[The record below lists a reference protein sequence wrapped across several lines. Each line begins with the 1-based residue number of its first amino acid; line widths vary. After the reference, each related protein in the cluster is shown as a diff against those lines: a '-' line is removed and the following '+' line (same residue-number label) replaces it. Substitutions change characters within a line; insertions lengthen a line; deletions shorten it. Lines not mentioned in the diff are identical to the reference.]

1 MRKAFLQVRIREGER
16 DALRFHWLK
25 DLVSTE
31 IQTLRFTRALFGLAP
46 SPFLL
51 GGVVEQHLESWRDQ
65 LPESVAEI
73 LRSLYVDDLISGGP
87 TVSKAKE
94 LKGDAISIFSDGGF
108 QLHKWHSNAPELELD
123 PQGLPAESEDTYA
136 KLQLGSTSGEGS
148 KLLGLGWD

>member
-25 DLVSTE
+25 DLNSTE

-51 GGVVEQHLESWRDQ
+51 GGVVEQHLESWGDR
-65 LPESVAEI
+65 LPESVAEV

-87 TVSKAKE
+87 TETGYNMA
-94 LKGDAISIFSDGGF
+94 
-108 QLHKWHSNAPELELD
+108 
-123 PQGLPAESEDTYA
+123 AE
-136 KLQLGSTSGEGS
+136 
-148 KLLGLGWD
+148 